1 MGGSGAAPDQST
13 NEPRTGRPPG
23 GSGAAPHQGA
33 HDPRAARPQ
42 TLGSRAPQAP
52 SPRAVQEAAKELA
65 GAAKSFRDVARGYA
79 AEQARE
85 RPYVLLGSAAAVG
98 FVLGGGLASRIT
110 VSLLVV
116 GARMFGGRILTKV
129 LEGELALGES
139 DTDAAE

>member
-1 MGGSGAAPDQST
+1 M
-13 NEPRTGRPPG
+13 
-23 GSGAAPHQGA
+23 H
-33 HDPRAARPQ
+33 
-42 TLGSRAPQAP
+42 GSRSPQAP
-52 SPRAVQEAAKELA
+52 SPRAIQEAAKDLS
-65 GAAKSFRDVARGYA
+65 GAAKTFRDVAKGYV

-129 LEGELALGES
+129 IEGELALDENR
-139 DTDAAE
+139 TDAAE